1 MTSFEFVFS
10 LLVILLG
17 LGLGQLLSG
26 LARVV
31 KRPGLR
37 LGWATGLLA
46 TWVMA
51 ETIIFWRIIWRTRDV
66 LPDESAALFTGFLI
80 TGLYFFAAASV
91 LPDEIDDS
99 TSLDDYFMQA
109 KAKAI
114 GALLAAIALSLV
126 LRPLVMGSASWSIL
140 NWFDYASLAIIYVA
154 GTVAMLIKR
163 RGVAIA
169 ALAVLVVIDLLEPV
183 ASVVWPS

>member
-17 LGLGQLLSG
+17 LGLGQVLSG

-37 LGWATGLLA
+37 LGWATALLA
-46 TWVMA
+46 TWTIT

-66 LPDESAALFTGFLI
+66 LPDESAALFAGFVI

-99 TSLDDYFMQA
+99 SNLDDYFMQA

-114 GALLAAIALSLV
+114 GAVLAAIALSLV
-126 LRPLVMGSASWSIL
+126 LRPLVMGTASWSTL
-140 NWFDYASLAIIYVA
+140 TWFDYASLAIIYVA
-154 GTVAMLIKR
+154 GPMAMLTRR

-169 ALAVLVVIDLLEPV
+169 CLGILVVIDLLEPV
-183 ASVVWPS
+183 ASVAWPS

>member
-17 LGLGQLLSG
+17 LGLGQMLSG

-46 TWVMA
+46 TWTIA
-51 ETIIFWRIIWRTRDV
+51 EMIIFWRIIWRTRDV
-66 LPDESAALFTGFLI
+66 LPDTTAALFAGFVI

-91 LPDEIDDS
+91 LPDELDDS
-99 TSLDDYFMQA
+99 SSLDDYFMQA
-109 KAKAI
+109 KAKVI
-114 GALLAAIALSLV
+114 GAVLAAIALSLV
-126 LRPLVMGSASWSIL
+126 LRPLVMGTASWSIL
-140 NWFDYASLAIIYVA
+140 TWFDYLALAIIYVA
-154 GTVAMLIKR
+154 GPVIMLTKR
-163 RGVAIA
+163 RAVAVA
-169 ALAVLVVIDLLEPV
+169 CLSLLVLIDLLDPLV
-183 ASVVWPS
+183 SLWLN